1 MKLSQSNFN
10 LRSPDC
16 YLVRSYLIATVCIA
30 KHFHEYEIGQQIN
43 MPFKIETYQT
53 FNFFSLSI
61 KTFDFAFVVVTMH
74 ESFQPLSETYY
85 LIKNKYKLLNL
96 ADPVQPEQ

>member
-1 MKLSQSNFN
+1 ML
-10 LRSPDC
+10 C
-16 YLVRSYLIATVCIA
+16 TA

-53 FNFFSLSI
+53 INFFSLSI
-61 KTFDFAFVVVTMH
+61 KTFDFAFVVVTKH

-96 ADPVQPEQ
+96 ADPV